1 MEDQKTENWTCL
13 TMEDQKT
20 EKYLNNRFV
29 YALENLVEFVDKLP
43 EGCDATIVHDLKA
56 ARDTYC
62 KAHELLVYTL
72 VRACNI
78 AHEYDVVTNADLEV
92 VETSH
97 KIMSNISEV
106 LSDVLPQSQFEK
118 KMQEF
123 ENI

>member
-1 MEDQKTENWTCL
+1 MEDQKTE
-13 TMEDQKT
+13 Q
-20 EKYLNNRFV
+20 YLNNRFV

-43 EGCDATIVHDLKA
+43 EGCDQTIAFDLKA
-56 ARDTYC
+56 AGDAYC

-72 VRACNI
+72 VKACNI

-92 VETSH
+92 VETTH
-97 KIMSNISEV
+97 KIMSNILKV
-106 LSDVLPQSQFEK
+106 LSDLLPKSQFEK

>member
-1 MEDQKTENWTCL
+1 MEDQKIA
-13 TMEDQKT
+13 
-20 EKYLNNRFV
+20 KYLNNSFV

-78 AHEYDVVTNADLEV
+78 AHEYDVVTTDLEV

-106 LSDVLPQSQFEK
+106 LSDLLPQSQFEK

-123 ENI
+123 KNI